1 VSFGETLVSSRCARA
16 TLFVDAAV
24 MVDRRDAADSE
35 GAARLSQ
42 E

>member
-1 VSFGETLVSSRCARA
+1 MRARE

-24 MVDRRDAADSE
+24 MVDQRDDADSE